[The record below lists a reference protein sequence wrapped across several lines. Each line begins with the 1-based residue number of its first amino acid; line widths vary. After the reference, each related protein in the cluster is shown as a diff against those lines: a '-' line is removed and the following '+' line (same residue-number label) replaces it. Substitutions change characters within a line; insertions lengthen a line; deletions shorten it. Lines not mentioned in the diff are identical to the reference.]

1 MNRKF
6 TFSGLAMSIIMLG
19 LWGCDRGN
27 MSSPER
33 MTFTGFKPIYAS
45 SADLDELVR
54 SVPAKPLSGSGK
66 IYVKGNLLLINKP
79 YEGIHVVDN
88 SNPASPVNLSFIE
101 IPGNIDISMKGNYL
115 YADYAGQVAVID
127 LSNVNNPRLVQK
139 ITLSVENQ
147 QYPPVSAGTGWGRTY
162 FECPDS
168 KKGIIIGWVQTQL
181 SDPKCWR

>member
-1 MNRKF
+1 MNKQSLL
-6 TFSGLAMSIIMLG
+6 TGMVLSLIMLG
-19 LWGCDRGN
+19 TWGCDRTL
-27 MSSPER
+27 SSPESR
-33 MTFTGFKPIYAS
+33 WTSLGYKPIYAS
-45 SADLDELVR
+45 SANLDELVK

-88 SNPASPVNLSFIE
+88 SNPSSPVNLSFIE

-127 LSNVNNPRLVQK
+127 LKDVNKPRLVQK

-147 QYPPVSAGTGWGRTY
+147 QFPPVSARTGWGRTY

-168 KKGIIIGWVQTQL
+168 KKGVVIGWVETQL